1 MPVTPVSP
9 GPCQAVRV
17 LSRHKVVRGAAL
29 AAITTGTVYRSV
41 RTLRKARS
49 ILPLGPEPSST
60 VLPPTVTVV
69 VPARNEEAVL
79 DNCLRG
85 IREQTYGSER
95 GTRSDAP
102 ALRVVV
108 VDDGSTDRT
117 GEIAEEHAAQ
127 DPRVHVVH
135 SEGPPPGWS
144 GKVHAMHTGVEA
156 AGEPEAG
163 EWLLFVDADTVL
175 APELLSKLLGTA
187 ERADADLVSTP
198 GGPPENSSASWPV
211 LMPAGLQMIGENAD
225 PLGRG
230 GKAFAIGHCILMR
243 RSHYDKIGGWASLSG
258 RRNEDIAIA
267 TAVRDHGGVTR
278 VVEGLSYVTTSGM
291 DPFKQGWDSF
301 RKSFVAG
308 TNGSLPALLG
318 VGFGQ
323 IALSLASPAMLAAG
337 VRTRKPGL
345 VALGAL
351 GWAAQ
356 SVSHDRTA
364 RVMHAD
370 PGLAPVAPFTN
381 AVFGGITLHGAVEVV
396 RGATSWKGRASTF

>member
-1 MPVTPVSP
+1 M
-9 GPCQAVRV
+9 
-17 LSRHKVVRGAAL
+17 LSRHNILRATAL
-29 AAITTGTVYRSV
+29 AAIVGGTVYRSV

-49 ILPLGPEPSST
+49 ILPLGQEPSET

-79 DNCLRG
+79 DDCLRG
-85 IREQTYGSER
+85 IRGQTYGSVR
-95 GTRSDAP
+95 GNGSP

-117 GEIAEEHAAQ
+117 GEIAERHAAE
-127 DPRVHVVH
+127 DPRVRVVR
-135 SEGPPPGWS
+135 SDGPPAGWS
-144 GKVHAMHTGVEA
+144 GKVHAMHIGVEA

-175 APELLSKLLGTA
+175 APELLGRLLGTA
-187 ERADADLVSTP
+187 EEAEADLVSTP

-225 PLGRG
+225 PMGRG

-243 RSHYDKIGGWASLSG
+243 RSHYEKIGGWEALSG

-267 TAVRDHGGVTR
+267 TAVRDHGGITR

-291 DPFKQGWDSF
+291 DPFRQGWDSF

-308 TNGSLPALLG
+308 THGSLPLLLG
-318 VGFGQ
+318 AGLGQ
-323 IALSLASPAMLAAG
+323 IALCLASPAVLVSG
-337 VRTRKPGL
+337 LRGGDPTRI
-345 VALGAL
+345 ALGAI
-351 GWAAQ
+351 GWGAQ
-356 SVSHDRTA
+356 SLAHLRTA
-364 RVMHAD
+364 RVMHAN
-370 PGLAPVAPFTN
+370 PVLAPLAPFTN
-381 AVFGGITLHGAVEVV
+381 AVFGGVLLHGAVEVA
-396 RGATSWKGRASTF
+396 RGATSWKGRAARF